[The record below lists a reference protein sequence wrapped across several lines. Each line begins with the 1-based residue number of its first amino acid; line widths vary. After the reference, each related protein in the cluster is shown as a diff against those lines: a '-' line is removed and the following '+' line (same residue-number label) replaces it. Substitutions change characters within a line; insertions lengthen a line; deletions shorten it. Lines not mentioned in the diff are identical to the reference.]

1 MAFKVTNHINSQII
15 LGGTGAEKLTGR
27 GDMLMQINGAETRL
41 QCAFLD
47 TPEIERIIDFIS
59 RQRGYSSAYMLPDY
73 VPEDGGAGEPK
84 EDIGDLDS
92 MFEEVARFVVT
103 NQQGST
109 SFIQRRFKIGY
120 NRAGRIMDQLEAYG
134 IVGKSEGSKPR
145 EVLISDPSSLE
156 KLLGDIF
163 IENI

>member
-1 MAFKVTNHINSQII
+1 
-15 LGGTGAEKLTGR
+15 
-27 GDMLMQINGAETRL
+27 MLVQINGAETRL

-73 VPEDGGAGEPK
+73 VPEDGGASEPK

-145 EVLISDPSSLE
+145 EVLISDSASLE